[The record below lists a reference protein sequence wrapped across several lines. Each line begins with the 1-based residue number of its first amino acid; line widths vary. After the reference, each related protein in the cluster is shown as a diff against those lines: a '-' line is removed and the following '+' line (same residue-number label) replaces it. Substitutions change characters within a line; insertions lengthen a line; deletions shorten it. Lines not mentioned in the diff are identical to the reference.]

1 MKTLADELNDA
12 LARQHIL
19 EGRQIALL
27 RRDELLY
34 WISSADDP
42 IKKLMLELN
51 LTDIQ
56 AKDIL
61 SLNLGYFKRLVAL
74 DVESELVNLQ
84 RNLSS
89 NEQIARIRDIS
100 KPKQPQCRVVR
111 SPVPDAVKVESDWLK
126 ACKFCEEKF
135 GDLVIEDNNP
145 LAFSEGIDMLYFYK
159 KDYIE
164 PGYLTKEKVTIDGIQ
179 YRVALCNNPIKACFV
194 PMDTDIGHIRHC
206 NSTLPMFD
214 TNKKYH
220 GVFSKDDYVPSN
232 RWFNLSK
239 GAKLVTRDGLESVEP
254 GTMYRVI
261 DDANYPDH
269 INLLIRLPKYPY
281 PDKDQRG
288 KYV

>member
-1 MKTLADELNDA
+1 MFPTDVKNTDHPDFVGGIVWSTLELKWIKERDE
-12 LARQHIL
+12 QWK
-19 EGRQIALL
+19 ALL
-27 RRDELLY
+27 GFY
-34 WISSADDP
+34 ADP
-42 IKKLMLELN
+42 S
-51 LTDIQ
+51 TTH
-56 AKDIL
+56 
-61 SLNLGYFKRLVAL
+61 
-74 DVESELVNLQ
+74 
-84 RNLSS
+84 
-89 NEQIARIRDIS
+89 
-100 KPKQPQCRVVR
+100 
-111 SPVPDAVKVESDWLK
+111 SPVPDAVKEESDWLK
-126 ACKFCEEKF
+126 ACKFCEGKF
-135 GDLVIEDNNP
+135 GDLVIEDNSP

-159 KDYIE
+159 RDYIE
-164 PGYLTKEKVTIDGIQ
+164 PRYLTKEKVTIDGIQ
-179 YRVALCNNPIKACFV
+179 YRVALCNNPIKSCFV

-220 GVFSKDDYVPSN
+220 GVFSKGDYVPSN

>member
-1 MKTLADELNDA
+1 MFPTDVKNTDHPDFVGGIVWSTLELKWINERDE
-12 LARQHIL
+12 QWK
-19 EGRQIALL
+19 ALL
-27 RRDELLY
+27 AFY
-34 WISSADDP
+34 ADP
-42 IKKLMLELN
+42 S
-51 LTDIQ
+51 T
-56 AKDIL
+56 AH
-61 SLNLGYFKRLVAL
+61 
-74 DVESELVNLQ
+74 
-84 RNLSS
+84 
-89 NEQIARIRDIS
+89 
-100 KPKQPQCRVVR
+100 
-111 SPVPDAVKVESDWLK
+111 SPVPDSVREESDWLK

-164 PGYLTKEKVTIDGIQ
+164 PRYLTKEKVTIDGIQ

-232 RWFNLSK
+232 SWFNLPK
-239 GAKLVTRDGLESVEP
+239 GAKLVTGDGLESVEP

-261 DDANYPDH
+261 KDTNYPDH

-288 KYV
+288 KYA